1 MSYRMLLEKSRSPF
15 FLICEHASNYMP
27 EKYND
32 LGLDKQSLK
41 RHMAY
46 DIGAEDV
53 TVCLSEKLEAAAIL
67 GTVSRLVVDIN
78 RPLDHPTLM
87 TEKSEDVQIPG
98 NKNISQAEFTERIET
113 YYYPFHEKV
122 KECVDQHIDA
132 GQIPFCVNIHSY
144 TPVFMGE
151 KRPWHIGFL
160 WAQDSR
166 PVGPMKAFFEDKDYI
181 VGDNQ
186 PYNARCLGGTTL
198 NKHCDDRRLPSL
210 LVEIRQ
216 DLIDTPEKAQLWADM
231 LFDTLSQLDASY
243 FSHYRG
249 PLKTFDPEESLSY
262 FDNLA
267 ADIIGDSAA

>member
-1 MSYRMLLEKSRSPF
+1 MLFEKSTSPF
-15 FLICEHASNYMP
+15 FLICEHASNFIP
-27 EKYND
+27 EKYAD
-32 LGLDKQSLK
+32 LGLDKQSLEK
-41 RHMAY
+41 HMAY

-53 TVCLSEKLEAAAIL
+53 TARLAVKLEAAAIL

-87 TEKSEDVQIPG
+87 SEKSENVEIPG
-98 NKNISQAEFTERIET
+98 NKNISEADKVERIES

-122 KECVDQHIDA
+122 KERIDQQLDTN
-132 GQIPFCVNIHSY
+132 QIPFCVNIHSY
-144 TPVFMGE
+144 TPVFMGQE
-151 KRPWHIGFL
+151 RPWHIGFL

-166 PVGPMKAFFEDKDYI
+166 PVGPMKAYFEDKDYI

-216 DLIDTPEKAQLWADM
+216 DLINTPQKAELWADM
-231 LFDTLSQLDASY
+231 LFEALNQLDASY
-243 FSHYRG
+243 FSYYRG
-249 PLKTFDPEESLSY
+249 PLKTFDPEESLNY
-262 FDNLA
+262 FDKLA
-267 ADIIGDSAA
+267 SDIIGGSAA